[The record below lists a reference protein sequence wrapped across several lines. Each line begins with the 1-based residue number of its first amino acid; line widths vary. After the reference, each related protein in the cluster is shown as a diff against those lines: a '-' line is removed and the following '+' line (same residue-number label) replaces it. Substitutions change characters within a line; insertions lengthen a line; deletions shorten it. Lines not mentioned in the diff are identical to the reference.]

1 MALIKCPECGKEIS
15 DTVEQCPH
23 CGYSLKKKK
32 DKNTIVKVVIGVIA
46 VFIVIF
52 VARSVYDNAQ
62 QKKADQRAAELAAL
76 QASKE
81 EEKAAQEAEEE
92 AYRDKILD
100 IYSNLVITDL
110 DDFSNG
116 EVKGTVTNNSDTT
129 VYYVKVKITCLRTSG
144 DTVDSYATYA
154 CSSEGLDPGDSCE
167 FSTYSTYAASAGYK
181 FTAEIYDFSIN

>member
-15 DTVEQCPH
+15 DTVERCPH
-23 CGYSLKKKK
+23 CGYSLKKRK
-32 DKNTIVKVVIGVIA
+32 DKNIIVKTAMGVIA
-46 VFIVIF
+46 VLTVIF
-52 VARSVYDNAQ
+52 IARGVYDNAQ
-62 QKKADQRAAELAAL
+62 QKKAEQQAAELAAL

-81 EEKAAQEAEEE
+81 AEEKAAQE

-100 IYSNLVITDL
+100 IYSDLVITDL

-116 EVKGTVTNNSDTT
+116 KVKGTVTNNSDTT
-129 VYYVKVKITCLRTSG
+129 VYYVKVKITCLRTSVA
-144 DTVDSYATYA
+144 TVDSYATYA

-167 FSTYSTYAASAGYK
+167 FSIYSTYAASAGYE

>member
-32 DKNTIVKVVIGVIA
+32 DKNIIVKTAIGVI
-46 VFIVIF
+46 VVLTVIF
-52 VARSVYDNAQ
+52 IARGVYDNAQ
-62 QKKADQRAAELAAL
+62 QKKAEQQAAELASL
-76 QASKE
+76 QASK
-81 EEKAAQEAEEE
+81 EAEEE

-100 IYSNLVITDL
+100 IYSDLVITDL

-116 EVKGTVTNNSDTT
+116 KVKGTVTNNSDTT